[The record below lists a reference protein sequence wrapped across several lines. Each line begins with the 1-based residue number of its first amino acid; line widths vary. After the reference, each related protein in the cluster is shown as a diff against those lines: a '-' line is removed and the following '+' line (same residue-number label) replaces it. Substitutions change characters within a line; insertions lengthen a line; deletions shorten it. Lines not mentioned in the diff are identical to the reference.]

1 MLEKISGFW
10 VGTKRALGIGVNSTP
25 VGGRRRPRVIDMVAR
40 HEARLGLDSRSVT
53 LGDMAR
59 ADEARSASAGLQDT
73 GPARWP
79 GRSATAV
86 DRVTVVPAGV
96 VHPGTV
102 GRPVAESRSVSGLP
116 FDGSRR

>member
-10 VGTKRALGIGVNSTP
+10 RNAKRALGIGVNSTP
-25 VGGRRRPRVIDMVAR
+25 VGGRRRPRVIDMIAR
-40 HEARLGLDSRSVT
+40 HEARPGLDRRGVS

-86 DRVTVVPAGV
+86 DRVTVVPVGV
-96 VHPGTV
+96 VHPGTT
-102 GRPVAESRSVSGLP
+102 GRPVAESRSGAGLP